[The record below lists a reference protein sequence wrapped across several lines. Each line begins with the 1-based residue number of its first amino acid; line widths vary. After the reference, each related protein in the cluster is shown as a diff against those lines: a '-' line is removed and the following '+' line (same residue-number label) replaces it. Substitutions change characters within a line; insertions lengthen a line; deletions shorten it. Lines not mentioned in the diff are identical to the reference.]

1 MRQERLNANRG
12 DQILRRDT
20 QGHGSKVLSMN
31 EISPFA
37 NHLPVK
43 IRFGEG
49 VSSTLPTVL
58 AEIGASSIFLM
69 VDEGIEV
76 HNPAVAT
83 LLSDLFE
90 RGELSVTRF
99 DKPAA
104 EPTIEMVDT
113 ATRALAE
120 SGATAIVA
128 IGGGS
133 VIDTAKA
140 ARLCAQL
147 EMDFRGF
154 LAASPGYPVPT
165 TPLIAVPTS
174 AGTGSEVSGGSV
186 VSDPQAGRKNGI
198 ANANLRAQYALV
210 DPVLTYSMP
219 PTMTANTGIDALAQA
234 IAGMVAKVRTPIG
247 DGIALEAIRM
257 MTPALVAAH
266 RDGADRAARAG
277 MSCGSMMAGLT
288 MNISDCTSEH
298 SLGQAIGGVKH
309 VPHGLTIGLVLAET
323 LERERAH
330 VPEVLERVADAMGE
344 PDDGTGDGSRCVR
357 AVQRVLA
364 ELDFPVL
371 ASLGFAAA
379 DLDNLADLALADYF
393 ITMSPVPWTKEEVV
407 AAFSSALELKGR
419 AA

>member
-1 MRQERLNANRG
+1 
-12 DQILRRDT
+12 
-20 QGHGSKVLSMN
+20 MN
-31 EISPFA
+31 DINPFA

-43 IRFGEG
+43 VRFGEG
-49 VSSTLPTVL
+49 VSSTLPAVL
-58 AEIGASSIFLM
+58 AEIGATSVFLM
-69 VDEGIEV
+69 VDEGIEQ
-76 HNPAVAT
+76 HNGAVAA
-83 LLSDLFE
+83 LL
-90 RGELSVTRF
+90 GELAERRDLTIARF

-104 EPTIEMVDT
+104 EPTIEMVDA
-113 ATRALAE
+113 ATSALSK
-120 SGATAIVA
+120 SGASAVVA

-147 EMDFRGF
+147 KMDFREF
-154 LAASPGYPVPT
+154 LANSPGYPPPTVP
-165 TPLIAVPTS
+165 LVAVPTS

-186 VSDPQAGRKNGI
+186 VSDPDAGRKNGI

-257 MTPALVAAH
+257 MAPALVAAY
-266 RDGADRAARAG
+266 RDGTDTGARAA

-288 MNISDCTSEH
+288 MNISDCTAEH

-323 LERERAH
+323 LERERHH

-344 PDDGTGDGSRCVR
+344 PDDGSKDGSRCVR
-357 AVQRVLA
+357 AVRRILA
-364 ELDFPVL
+364 ELDFPLL
-371 ASLGFAAA
+371 ASLGFTDG
-379 DLDNLADLALADYF
+379 DLDNLAELALADYF
-393 ITMSPVPWTKEEVV
+393 ITMSPVPWTKSEVV
-407 AAFSSALELKGR
+407 TAFTSALDLAVR